1 MLSVIEYDNSSM
13 PGVKGPWWEVMTP
26 RGNLVGITTSAPEA
40 LRVALNFA
48 RIRDDDNIIF
58 SPFNPLGK

>member
-1 MLSVIEYDNSSM
+1 MLSVIEHDNSSM
-13 PGVKGPWWEVMTP
+13 PGVQAPWWEVATP
-26 RGNLVGITTSAPEA
+26 NGELLRITRSAPEA

-48 RIRDDDNIIF
+48 QIRDDDNIIF